1 MPVYNKLVRDL
12 IPDII
17 ERDGKTCVTRIL
29 DESAYIAEVNK
40 KMYEELK
47 EYEEANTAEEH
58 VEELSDLLELIYAAA
73 QFNGVTIEE
82 LETVRQEKAKKR
94 GAFNERIYLEEV
106 LDD

>member
-12 IPDII
+12 IPEII
-17 ERDGKTCVTRIL
+17 ESDGKTCVTRIL

-47 EYEEANTAEEH
+47 EYEEANTAKEH
-58 VEELSDLLELIYAAA
+58 VEELSDLLELIHAAA
-73 QFNGVTIEE
+73 QFHGVTVEE
-82 LETVRQEKAKKR
+82 LETVRKEKAEKR

-106 LDD
+106 QDD

>member
-1 MPVYNKLVRDL
+1 MPVYNKLVRDF

-17 ERDGKTCVTRIL
+17 GRDGKTCVTRIL
-29 DESAYIAEVNK
+29 DESAYIAEVNR

-58 VEELSDLLELIYAAA
+58 VEELSDLLELIHAAA
-73 QFNGVTIEE
+73 RFHGVTVEE
-82 LETVRQEKAKKR
+82 LEHVRKEKAEKR
-94 GAFNERIYLEEV
+94 GAFNERIFLEEV